1 MFHSFMGIKVAIQNY
16 LEENRASWK
25 RKLYCDVKEKKV
37 TKYNYFIFVKKKKY
51 KYVNLKD
58 SKDIFREFLSI
69 WKVNLWATNERQN
82 PIT

>member
-1 MFHSFMGIKVAIQNY
+1 M
-16 LEENRASWK
+16 L
-25 RKLYCDVKEKKV
+25 KKKQV
-37 TKYNYFIFVKKKKY
+37 TKYNYFIFVKKKY

>member
-25 RKLYCDVKEKKV
+25 RKLYCDVKEKTSHKIQL
-37 TKYNYFIFVKKKKY
+37 FHFRKKKKY

-69 WKVNLWATNERQN
+69 WKLNLWATNERQN